1 MVEMADKVKPE
12 KKFRSGGVTATIWKN
27 DMKLPDGTV
36 RETHSVSV
44 ERSYKDKNDEWQT
57 TNSYN
62 VNDLADLET
71 VASLARKHLK
81 VKEQ

>member
-1 MVEMADKVKPE
+1 MADGVKPE
-12 KKFRSGGVTATIWKN
+12 KKFRSGAVTATIWKN
-27 DMKLPDGTV
+27 QIKLPDGTMKD
-36 RETHSVSV
+36 THSVSV
-44 ERSYKDKNDEWQT
+44 ERSYKNKDDEWKT